1 MENQYDADADSRYPE
16 VYGAFSMR
24 SAYPGKRRR
33 GINVR
38 RKPPAAWN
46 SAVSLWLAGSD
57 FLNAFKTA
65 GPQSRTRCFY
75 QTRHWETL

>member
-24 SAYPGKRRR
+24 SAYPGKRRQ

-38 RKPPAAWN
+38 MKPSAAWN
-46 SAVSLWLAGSD
+46 SAVSLWLA
-57 FLNAFKTA
+57 AV
-65 GPQSRTRCFY
+65 
-75 QTRHWETL
+75 